1 MVCIVLIFMVIFFL
15 MVRDTGFP
23 FKGVI
28 SVFFFKTKQSLFSSE
43 KSEGLTDVEVRKC
56 CPWATGCEVGAAWVS
71 DTLAELVTA

>member
-23 FKGVI
+23 FKGVS

-43 KSEGLTDVEVRKC
+43 KSEGLTMLKSGSVVHGPQGVR
-56 CPWATGCEVGAAWVS
+56 WGQLGFQTHWLS
-71 DTLAELVTA
+71 W